1 MCFIITSDS
10 SFRFASYLNPQIP
23 IFLHCKHFPSYLINL
38 SYVNDVGVGVQLNF
52 SLSVIKGPI
61 LPETSDLGAHRIRF
75 FIWLKNKVNI
85 KSQIMVNTSRVVLLE
100 PGHTDF

>member
-61 LPETSDLGAHRIRF
+61 LSETSDLGAQ
-75 FIWLKNKVNI
+75 KYP
-85 KSQIMVNTSRVVLLE
+85 VLLVWKTKLMLN
-100 PGHTDF
+100 HKYW

>member
-1 MCFIITSDS
+1 MCSIITSDS

-38 SYVNDVGVGVQLNF
+38 SYVNDVGVGVGVQLNF
-52 SLSVIKGPI
+52 SFSVIEGPI
-61 LPETSDLGAHRIRF
+61 LPETSDLGEHKIWI

-85 KSQIMVNTSRVVLLE
+85 NHK
-100 PGHTDF
+100 

>member
-1 MCFIITSDS
+1 MCSIITSDS

-52 SLSVIKGPI
+52 SLSVIKGLI
-61 LPETSDLGAHRIRF
+61 LPQTSDLGAHKIWI
-75 FIWLKNKVNI
+75 FI
-85 KSQIMVNTSRVVLLE
+85 
-100 PGHTDF
+100 

>member
-1 MCFIITSDS
+1 MCSIISSDS

-61 LPETSDLGAHRIRF
+61 LTETSDLGAHKIWI
-75 FIWLKNKVNI
+75 FIWLKTKVNI
-85 KSQIMVNTSRVVLLE
+85 NHK
-100 PGHTDF
+100 

>member
-38 SYVNDVGVGVQLNF
+38 SYVNDAGVGVQLNF

-61 LPETSDLGAHRIRF
+61 LSEASDLGAQKIPC
-75 FIWLKNKVNI
+75 FIWQKKRKLMLSHK
-85 KSQIMVNTSRVVLLE
+85 
-100 PGHTDF
+100 

>member
-1 MCFIITSDS
+1 MCSIITSDS

-52 SLSVIKGPI
+52 SLSVIKDPI
-61 LPETSDLGAHRIRF
+61 LPETSDLGAHKIWV
-75 FIWLKNKVNI
+75 FIWLKNEVNI
-85 KSQIMVNTSRVVLLE
+85 NHK
-100 PGHTDF
+100 